1 MIMLLHVEINGN
13 LVLCLR
19 EIILSNYLHKLHSDN
34 WFTRIQVQA
43 ELEKWESSA
52 CELSGQMECMAVNS
66 DQKKKIKDVTD
77 RIKGVTTAMKW
88 YDDKAILLLGI
99 FVGAFLTS
107 KVQCDR
113 TNQARRKLMS
123 SAQIL

>member
-1 MIMLLHVEINGN
+1 MIPFKGKCKFKNYVKNKPKKWGYKHLYHMTLQVYSTILNYIQVKQNMIMLLHVEINGN

-66 DQKKKIKDVTD
+66 DQKK
-77 RIKGVTTAMKW
+77 
-88 YDDKAILLLGI
+88 
-99 FVGAFLTS
+99 
-107 KVQCDR
+107 
-113 TNQARRKLMS
+113 N
-123 SAQIL
+123 